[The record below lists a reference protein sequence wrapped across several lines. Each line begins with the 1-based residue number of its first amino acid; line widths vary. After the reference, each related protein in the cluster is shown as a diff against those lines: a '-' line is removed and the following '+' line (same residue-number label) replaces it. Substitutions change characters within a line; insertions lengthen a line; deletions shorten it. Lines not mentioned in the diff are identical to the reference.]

1 MRPRIQQA
9 RALGADHRRWQT
21 IHWPPPLEKYILAGL
36 GPTAPG
42 LIPAFDRSLANA
54 EVVLAAYAPLGLASK
69 AIEKAMWRN
78 KPVALIPLF
87 HADDPLNSL
96 PRWVSHYRQADAIL
110 ALTEAEARI
119 FHETFEHPNVHVIG
133 AGVDPADILAPSISG
148 ARFRERH
155 ELGDAP
161 IALFLGRKEA
171 GKKYRMAIE
180 AVQRARASHASAQE
194 LRLIVIGA
202 DIDRRPLRPDE
213 GLFLGALSRSEV
225 LDALDACDVLINPST
240 SESFGLTILE
250 AWARRKPVIANAAC
264 GPFRSIIQHDHN
276 GWLEADA
283 EGMARRIAQLLLQPA
298 LALAVGSAGHQT
310 VLARHLWPHV
320 ARRTL
325 DALEGIRRAPSAL
338 AR

>member
-1 MRPRIQQA
+1 
-9 RALGADHRRWQT
+9 
-21 IHWPPPLEKYILAGL
+21 
-36 GPTAPG
+36 
-42 LIPAFDRSLANA
+42 
-54 EVVLAAYAPLGLASK
+54 
-69 AIEKAMWRN
+69 MWRN

>member
-9 RALGADHRRWQT
+9 RTLGTDHRRWQT
-21 IHWPPPLEKYILAGL
+21 IHWPPPLENFILAGL

-42 LIPAFDRSLANA
+42 LIPAFDRTLAKA
-54 EVVLAAYAPLGLASK
+54 EVVLAAYAPLGLASQ
-69 AIEKAMWRN
+69 AIEKAMCRK

-110 ALTEAEARI
+110 ALTESEARI
-119 FHETFEHPNVHVIG
+119 FREHFEHPNVHVIG
-133 AGVDPADILAPSISG
+133 AGVDLAEMLQPEVSG
-148 ARFRERH
+148 SRFRERNR
-155 ELGDAP
+155 LGDAP

-171 GKKYRMAIE
+171 GKNYRMAVE
-180 AVQRARASHASAQE
+180 AVQIARVQNSA
-194 LRLIVIGA
+194 LRDLKLVLIGGDV
-202 DIDRRPLRPDE
+202 DQRPVSAEE
-213 GLFLGALSRSEV
+213 GLYLGPLSRQEA

-264 GPFRSIIQHDHN
+264 GPFHSIITHDHN
-276 GWLEADA
+276 GWLETDAD
-283 EGMARRIAQLLLQPA
+283 GMARRIVQLLQKPS
-298 LALAVGSAGHQT
+298 LALAMGSAGHQT
-310 VLARHLWPHV
+310 LMDQHLWSHV

-325 DALEGIRRAPSAL
+325 DALESIRRAASAS